1 MRSIRT
7 KEVLD
12 RQDIDALLVGALY
25 GELSSTDQ
33 ERLNTHLE
41 AHPADRNALD
51 DLKSAQQVIRTKVA
65 SSRIFELQL
74 DPPQAISAQLL
85 QEAAHRA
92 PKMKAAAID
101 APARE
106 GWFARFVQ
114 SFVRHPAMAAAAT
127 LVLVV
132 GVAGSIYLRNGDKGM
147 VEPTVGQLAAPSGTD
162 QSILRKQEGTVGAA
176 AGSGVDG
183 VAVALAEDKQQETQM
198 ITGADRGAIGG
209 ASAAGKGAAVT
220 PAVTTPMAPTASTPT
235 PEPARHLA
243 KPASKTAY
251 VQSDHGELQP
261 RDLDVAKV
269 AKNDDYKKPVDRRSD
284 PAADA
289 PSATLSPRGGPGAAL
304 GQVSSTGAAPPPPV
318 QVPAPAAKA
327 PDSNFAWA
335 KDQHARVA
343 ALVKAGNC
351 QEAAPLGVAIK
362 SRDPEYYNSFVATDR
377 ALKPC
382 MQYMTEAADRE
393 AEKKPAKM
401 RVNTDA
407 K

>member
-1 MRSIRT
+1 M
-7 KEVLD
+7 LD

-25 GELSSTDQ
+25 GELSSTEK

-85 QEAAHRA
+85 QEAALRA
-92 PKMKAAAID
+92 PKMKVPAGD

-132 GVAGSIYLRNGDKGM
+132 GVAGSIYLRNGDKVM
-147 VEPTVGQLAAPSGTD
+147 VEPTVGQSNLE
-162 QSILRKQEGTVGAA
+162 KEGTLGAA
-176 AGSGVDG
+176 AGSAADGVGVG
-183 VAVALAEDKQQETQM
+183 VAVALAEGKQEAQTPT
-198 ITGADRGAIGG
+198 TGGDRGAIGG
-209 ASAAGKGAAVT
+209 GVATSEGAVAAPAV
-220 PAVTTPMAPTASTPT
+220 PAVTVPTAPTMKPEPT
-235 PEPARHLA
+235 PEPARRIA
-243 KPASKTAY
+243 KAASKAAY
-251 VQSDHGELQP
+251 VQSDDANLQP
-261 RDLDVAKV
+261 RDLDEAKI
-269 AKNDDYKKPVDRRSD
+269 AKNDDYRNSDRRSN
-284 PAADA
+284 
-289 PSATLSPRGGPGAAL
+289 PSTEATTNSPHGGPGVARDQA
-304 GQVSSTGAAPPPPV
+304 SSTVAASPPPP
-318 QVPAPAAKA
+318 QGQAPAPVSKA

-343 ALVKAGNC
+343 ALVKTGNC
-351 QEAAPLGVAIK
+351 HEAAPLAVAIK
-362 SRDPEYYNSFVATDR
+362 SRDPDYYNSFVATDR

-382 MQYMTEAADRE
+382 MQYMIEVVDRE
-393 AEKKPAKM
+393 AEKM
-401 RVNTDA
+401 RVNRDA

>member
-1 MRSIRT
+1 M
-7 KEVLD
+7 LD

-25 GELSSTDQ
+25 GELSSSDQ
-33 ERLNTHLE
+33 ERLTTHLE

-74 DPPQAISAQLL
+74 EPPQAISAQLL

-92 PKMKAAAID
+92 PKVRAAASD

-132 GVAGSIYLRNGDKGM
+132 GVAGSIYLRTGEKGM
-147 VEPTVGQLAAPSGTD
+147 VEPTVGQLAAPSAATD
-162 QSILRKQEGTVGAA
+162 QSNLQNQ

-183 VAVALAEDKQQETQM
+183 VAVALAEDKQQETQTV
-198 ITGADRGAIGG
+198 TGADRGAMGG
-209 ASAAGKGAAVT
+209 ASATEKGTAAPVAT
-220 PAVTTPMAPTASTPT
+220 KAVAPTAMPK
-235 PEPARHLA
+235 PEPAPHLA
-243 KPASKTAY
+243 KPASKAAY
-251 VQSDHGELQP
+251 VQSDNRELQP
-261 RDLDVAKV
+261 RDLDEAKV
-269 AKNDDYKKPVDRRSD
+269 AKNDDYKKSGERTSARSDRSD
-284 PAADA
+284 PVADV
-289 PSATLSPRGGPGAAL
+289 PSATGAGSLPLAPGAAM
-304 GQVSSTGAAPPPPV
+304 GQASSTIAASPPPPPV
-318 QVPAPAAKA
+318 QVPAPVAKA

-351 QEAAPLGVAIK
+351 QEAAPLAVAIK

-382 MQYMTEAADRE
+382 MQYMIEAADRE

>member
-1 MRSIRT
+1 M
-7 KEVLD
+7 LD

-51 DLKSAQQVIRTKVA
+51 DLKSAQQIIRTKVA

-92 PKMKAAAID
+92 PKMKAPAID

-147 VEPTVGQLAAPSGTD
+147 VEPTVGQLAAPSGTTD
-162 QSILRKQEGTVGAA
+162 QSILRKQEVTVGA

-198 ITGADRGAIGG
+198 ITGADRGATGG
-209 ASAAGKGAAVT
+209 ASATGKGEAVT
-220 PAVTTPMAPTASTPT
+220 PAVTTPVAPTAAPP

-243 KPASKTAY
+243 KSASKTAY
-251 VQSDHGELQP
+251 VQSDNGELQP
-261 RDLDVAKV
+261 RDLDGAKVANVAKV

-304 GQVSSTGAAPPPPV
+304 GQVSSTGAALPPPV